1 MNPLVY
7 VSITL
12 HFEVTDS
19 KMFGGK
25 GSVGYTSTNFG
36 GIENPENLKKID
48 ELFIDS
54 QIQSVAKMLEV
65 SPENVK
71 LISKEKYDYETQ
83 DDVED
88 DFEGDEW

>member
-1 MNPLVY
+1 MNSLIY

-19 KMFGGK
+19 EMFGGK

-36 GIENPENLKKID
+36 GIENLEKID

-54 QIQSVAKMLEV
+54 LIQSVAKMLKV
-65 SPENVK
+65 SPENVT
-71 LISKEKYDYETQ
+71 LISKEKYDHET
-83 DDVED
+83 ED

>member
-1 MNPLVY
+1 MNSLIY

-19 KMFGGK
+19 EMFGGK

-36 GIENPENLKKID
+36 GIENLEKID
-48 ELFIDS
+48 ELFVDS
-54 QIQSVAKMLEV
+54 QIQSVAKMLKV